1 MAEFSIN
8 TQETM
13 MQTKFMVEI
22 SNSMNAIK
30 KKVQDIG
37 CGLDKCGLGDVKDS
51 IANIVFLLWIH
62 SGKMKTMSTDLNK
75 IILRY
80 KIAETNLTG
89 GSILHNPEII
99 EILQMEKS
107 NKYHRAQAN
116 HDTVNTDEMTY
127 DEYLEYRAENAVDET
142 TRRIY
147 EKYKDKKYKVR
158 SDQES
163 GVYNQWSNT
172 INFNAEA
179 DNVNSAGRGKT
190 YFHEFGHMVD
200 DFSDWNDE
208 TSNDW
213 SYDFGDCL
221 QNDFENYVDKV
232 MTEQGYSTRE
242 EAYKYIEN
250 WLNIDAGDKNGISDL
265 ITGLSDGDIYGPY
278 RHDADYYNMSYIE
291 NEAFAHF
298 FEAGMCTD
306 STKLDFIKEVFP
318 TAYDEFHQML
328 VDDLGD

>member
-1 MAEFSIN
+1 MVEFSIN
-8 TQETM
+8 VQEIM
-13 MQTKFMVEI
+13 MQTKLMTEI
-22 SNSMNAIK
+22 YNSINAVK

-37 CGLDKCGLGDVKDS
+37 CNLDKYGLSDVKDS
-51 IANIVFLLWIH
+51 ITNIEASLWFY
-62 SGKMKTMSTDLNK
+62 GNKLKTMSTKLNS
-75 IILRY
+75 IIIRY
-80 KIAETNLTG
+80 KIAEANLTG

-99 EILQMEKS
+99 DILKMERS
-107 NKYHRAQAN
+107 NKYYRAQAN

-142 TRRIY
+142 TRRVY
-147 EKYKDKKYKVR
+147 EKYKDKNYKEKN
-158 SDQES
+158 DQES

-172 INFNAEA
+172 INYNAEA
-179 DNVNSAGRGKT
+179 DNTNPAGRGKS

-213 SYDFGDCL
+213 SYDFGECL
-221 QNDFENYVDKV
+221 QSDFENYVDKV

-242 EAYKYIEN
+242 EAYKYIKK
-250 WLNIDAGDKNGISDL
+250 WLGIDQGDKNGISDL
-265 ITGLSDGDIYGPY
+265 LKGLSDGDIRGPY
-278 RHDADYYNMSYIE
+278 GHDDDYYNMSHIE

-306 STKLDFIKEVFP
+306 STKLDYIKEVFP

-328 VDDLGD
+328 VDDLG